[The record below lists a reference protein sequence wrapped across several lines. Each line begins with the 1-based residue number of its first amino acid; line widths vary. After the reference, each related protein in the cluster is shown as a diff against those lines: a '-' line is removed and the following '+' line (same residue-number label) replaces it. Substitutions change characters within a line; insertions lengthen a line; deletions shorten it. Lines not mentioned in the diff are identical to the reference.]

1 MFRFTA
7 NSPAGSNDPASQ
19 CPESIASRRTPR
31 NFHLPDVR
39 RSDGPGLALRYPVAL
54 LEDFRDFLDR
64 AVDTFAPKAPPDE
77 SIVPSTGRE
86 PFAYLSLFAILI
98 FAQNILYL

>member
-1 MFRFTA
+1 
-7 NSPAGSNDPASQ
+7 
-19 CPESIASRRTPR
+19 
-31 NFHLPDVR
+31 
-39 RSDGPGLALRYPVAL
+39 VAL